1 MQLQNVNNGQRTA
14 EKPGDFSHRF
24 NSFAQNKTKNSF
36 SISWIVTKLTYLSQE
51 KQNYASEKI

>member
-1 MQLQNVNNGQRTA
+1 MGKGLRKNLVILVIVLIHSL
-14 EKPGDFSHRF
+14 KK
-24 NSFAQNKTKNSF
+24 KTKNSF